1 MGYALKAWIEA
12 SKARIETLLVR
23 AEKYTT
29 RTSSEATSVGYYS
42 IT

>member
-1 MGYALKAWIEA
+1 MGNTRKAWIEA

-29 RTSSEATSVGYYS
+29 TSVGYYS